1 MADFDRID
9 QAARK
14 SRRADKAAT
23 VELIYGTTSIA
34 SSVLQQYGLTSL
46 NPTKWEDVES
56 EDTAQLALDTDGLG
70 GGTRDMD
77 DPLGLRDKLTM

>member
-1 MADFDRID
+1 M
-9 QAARK
+9 
-14 SRRADKAAT
+14 
-23 VELIYGTTSIA
+23 LIRQEQTSVPHTNVPVVPK
-34 SSVLQQYGLTSL
+34 VLQQYGLTSL

-77 DPLGLRDKLTM
+77 DPLGLRNKLIM

>member
-1 MADFDRID
+1 VSL
-9 QAARK
+9 K
-14 SRRADKAAT
+14 
-23 VELIYGTTSIA
+23 ELMGPEQTSLPRDDAYIVTI
-34 SSVLQQYGLTSL
+34 VLQQYGLTSL

-77 DPLGLRDKLTM
+77 DPLGLRNKLTM